1 MLKLEVIMDT
11 RRHYGN
17 QEVITELAIQMA
29 HDIRSPLSALLAV
42 ISHPG
47 HFDENKRRMA
57 LRATHRVQEIAE
69 ELMSHYRK
77 VQVVKEE
84 EALEVNIATIIEQM
98 IEEKRL
104 TLPNTIRINTAFA
117 GSVFK
122 HLTFTRS
129 REFKRILSNIMNNA
143 VEAIYK
149 KAPHGEI
156 KIILKGENERLHL
169 CIQDDGCGIPEEI
182 LEKIGQRG
190 YSWKKKNGH
199 GLGLYRA
206 RKMIELW
213 GGSLVVESIYGEGTK
228 VKMEF

>member
-1 MLKLEVIMDT
+1 MDT
-11 RRHYGN
+11 RRYYSN
-17 QEVITELAIQMA
+17 DEVVAELAIQMA

-47 HFDENKRRMA
+47 HFDESKRRLA
-57 LRATHRVQEIAE
+57 LRATQRVQEIAE

-77 VQVVKEE
+77 VQIAKEE
-84 EALEVNIATIIEQM
+84 EALEVNVSTIIENM

-104 TLPNTIRINTAFA
+104 TLPNSIRINTSFN

-122 HLTFTRS
+122 HLTFSRS
-129 REFKRILSNIMNNA
+129 REFKRMLSNIINNS

-156 KIILKGENERLHL
+156 KIILKGENEKIYL
-169 CIQDDGCGIPEEI
+169 CIEDDGCGIPKDI
-182 LEKIGQRG
+182 LEKIGKRG

-213 GGSLVVESIYGEGTK
+213 DGTLVVESIHNEGTK